1 MNSNGGGSYKPVVG
15 RRESTAGKSGPGPW
29 SIEQRHWLKFFIFGM
44 FMLVYGMLEFMSGRP
59 QISTVFND
67 PVYAS
72 YWVLFGMVIIFGGL
86 LVRTWGSR

>member
-1 MNSNGGGSYKPVVG
+1 MSSGIGGSYKPVAG
-15 RRESTAGKSGPGPW
+15 RRTPSARKTETGLW
-29 SIEQRHWLKFFIFGM
+29 SIEQRHWIKFFVVGM
-44 FMLVYGMLEFMSGRP
+44 FMLIYGMLEFMGGRP

-72 YWVLFGMVIIFGGL
+72 YWVLFGMVIIFSGL